1 MGSDSKFLTTAKT
14 VSFLIR
20 TEENSAFWTV
30 FHTLIIKAA
39 IMCSNSHSFTQIS
52 TGSHFRGSAKLAV
65 MIDKR
70 QPALHREG
78 GAVGSVGI
86 CRIFTI
92 LSPSRSLVISLDKRY
107 MDIDMEQVKASPLF
121 DIEYGVNIWKNF
133 RLA

>member
-39 IMCSNSHSFTQIS
+39 IVCSNSHSFTQIS
-52 TGSHFRGSAKLAV
+52 TGSHIRGSAKLAV

-78 GAVGSVGI
+78 GAMGQWVYAES
-86 CRIFTI
+86 
-92 LSPSRSLVISLDKRY
+92 LPQSPSRSLVISLDKRY

>member
-1 MGSDSKFLTTAKT
+1 
-14 VSFLIR
+14 
-20 TEENSAFWTV
+20 
-30 FHTLIIKAA
+30 
-39 IMCSNSHSFTQIS
+39 
-52 TGSHFRGSAKLAV
+52 
-65 MIDKR
+65 
-70 QPALHREG
+70 
-78 GAVGSVGI
+78 VGI

>member
-52 TGSHFRGSAKLAV
+52 TGSHIRGSAKLAV

-70 QPALHREG
+70 QQALHREG
-78 GAVGSVGI
+78 GGGASG
-86 CRIFTI
+86 
-92 LSPSRSLVISLDKRY
+92 Y
-107 MDIDMEQVKASPLF
+107 MPNLYHTESF
-121 DIEYGVNIWKNF
+121 
-133 RLA
+133 